1 MRVITFIGLFLG
13 LAVPVANAQIQPERI
28 RPPETMSEPGP
39 NWFMA
44 VTRDAGYI
52 FDASTGEMQGLIT
65 VSSMTPAVQPNLA
78 RHEFYAADSY
88 YSRGS
93 YGERTDILTIHDY
106 ENLSPIAEI
115 DIPDKMTTALSFR
128 GYIGLMSGGKFVGV
142 SNMTPAQ
149 SVSIVD
155 IENRNFVGEIST
167 PGCALILPVE
177 DNGFLSMCGDGTL
190 QLIRLDAS
198 GVESNRVRSRK
209 FFDVQIDPVFDRPRP
224 TADGWLLVSNA
235 GKAFDVTTSG
245 ASINIGDEWSF
256 MTDEDEGWL
265 PGGDQHTT
273 VHKAFGLMYITM
285 HEGQQYSHYESGS
298 EVWVVDIK
306 THRRIA
312 RIELEEPAHSIM
324 VTQEAEPLLIV
335 GDDNDEI
342 QVYDALKFT
351 HERTINAPGSDL
363 FEDL

>member
-1 MRVITFIGLFLG
+1 MRVITFTGLCLS
-13 LAVPVANAQIQPERI
+13 LAASVASAQIQPQTMQ
-28 RPPETMSEPGP
+28 PSETMAEPGP

-44 VTRDAGYI
+44 VTEDAGYI
-52 FDASTGEMQGLIT
+52 FDASNGEMQGLIT

-115 DIPDKMTTALSFR
+115 DIPDKITILSFR
-128 GYIGLMSGGKFVGV
+128 GYIGLMSGGKYLGV
-142 SNMTPAQ
+142 FNMTPAQ
-149 SVSIVD
+149 SISIVD
-155 IENRNFVGEIST
+155 VENRKFVGELST

-177 DNGFLSMCGDGTL
+177 NNGFMNICGDGTL
-190 QLIRLDAS
+190 QLIRLDAD
-198 GVESNRVRSRK
+198 GGEANRVRSKK

-224 TADGWLLVSNA
+224 TTDGWLLVSNA
-235 GKAFDVTTSG
+235 GKAFDVTTSEAG
-245 ASINIGDEWSF
+245 IKISDAWTF
-256 MTDEDEGWL
+256 MADEDEGWL
-265 PGGDQHTT
+265 PGGVQHTT

-285 HEGQQYSHYESGS
+285 HEGEKYTHYQAGS
-298 EVWVVDIK
+298 EIWVIDIK
-306 THRRIA
+306 SHRRIA
-312 RIELEEPAHSIM
+312 RIELESPAHTIM
-324 VTQEAEPLLIV
+324 VTQETEPLLIV
-335 GDDNDEI
+335 GDENDEI

-351 HERTINAPGSDL
+351 HERTINAPPSDL

>member
-1 MRVITFIGLFLG
+1 MRVITILGLCLT
-13 LAVPVANAQIQPERI
+13 LAVPVANAQIKPQTI
-28 RPPETMSEPGP
+28 KPPEKMSDPGT

-44 VTRDAGYI
+44 VTEDAGYI
-52 FDASTGEMQGLIT
+52 FDASSGEMQGLIT
-65 VSSMTPAVQPNLA
+65 VSSMTPAVQPNPA
-78 RHEFYAADSY
+78 RREFYAADSY

-93 YGERTDILTIHDY
+93 YGERSDILTIHDY

-115 DIPDKMTTALSFR
+115 DIPDKITILPFR
-128 GYIGLMSGGKFVGV
+128 GYIGLMSGGKYLGV
-142 SNMTPAQ
+142 FNMTPAQ

-167 PGCALILPVE
+167 PGCALILPIE
-177 DNGFLSMCGDGTL
+177 DNGFMNMCGDGTL
-190 QLIRLDAS
+190 QVIRLDAD
-198 GVESNRVRSRK
+198 GAEKGRVRSRK
-209 FFDVQIDPVFDRPRP
+209 FFDVQVDPVFDRPRP

-245 ASINIGDEWSF
+245 TDINISKEWTF

-265 PGGDQHTT
+265 PGGVQHTT

-285 HEGQQYSHYESGS
+285 HEGEQYTHYVSGS

-306 THRRIA
+306 SHRRIA
-312 RIELEEPAHSIM
+312 RIKLETPAHSIM

-335 GDDNDEI
+335 GDDDDKI

-351 HERTINAPGSDL
+351 HERTIDAPPADL

>member
-1 MRVITFIGLFLG
+1 MRVITFVGLCLS
-13 LAVPVANAQIQPERI
+13 LAVPAANAQIQPQTI
-28 RPPETMSEPGP
+28 RPPEKMSDPGP

-52 FDASTGEMQGLIT
+52 FDASSGDMQGLIT
-65 VSSMTPAVQPNLA
+65 VSSMTPAVQPNAA

-93 YGERTDILTIHDY
+93 YGERSDILTIHDY

-115 DIPDKMTTALSFR
+115 DIPDKITILPFR
-128 GYIGLMSGGKFVGV
+128 GYIGLMSGGKYLGV
-142 SNMTPAQ
+142 FNMTPAQ

-155 IENRNFVGEIST
+155 IEKRTFVGEIST

-177 DNGFLSMCGDGTL
+177 DNGFMNMCGDGTL

-198 GVESNRVRSRK
+198 GAESSRIRSRK
-209 FFDVQIDPVFDRPRP
+209 FFDVQVDPVFDRPRP
-224 TADGWLLVSNA
+224 TANGWLLLSNA

-245 ASINIGDEWSF
+245 SEINIGDEWSF
-256 MTDEDEGWL
+256 MTDEDDGWL
-265 PGGDQHTT
+265 PGGIQHTT
-273 VHKAFGLMYITM
+273 IHKAFGLMYITM
-285 HEGQQYSHYESGS
+285 HEGDKYTHYQSGS
-298 EVWVVDIK
+298 EIWVIDIK
-306 THRRIA
+306 SHRRIA
-312 RIELEEPAHSIM
+312 RINLETPAHSIM

-335 GDDNDEI
+335 GDDDDMI
-342 QVYDALKFT
+342 QVYDAIKFT
-351 HERTINAPGSDL
+351 HERTIDAPKADL